1 MLYSILRAPL
11 EESSSARV
19 LTMDDHSDDIRR
31 PLSPR
36 IEVYAGAGR
45 KRWPDDLKA
54 QIAAESLEP
63 GAIVTDVARRHGC
76 RPQQVHDW
84 RRRARLGQLV
94 LPASAD
100 TLSFVPVVS
109 ESALPAAA
117 EPTGSP
123 EAAVVTVELQ
133 GARVEVRGTPGLA
146 VLSDVFLA
154 LRRTRSC

>member
-1 MLYSILRAPL
+1 
-11 EESSSARV
+11 
-19 LTMDDHSDDIRR
+19 MDDHSDDIGR
-31 PLSPR
+31 PLTQR

-45 KRWPDDLKA
+45 KQWPDDLKA
-54 QIAAESLEP
+54 RIVAESLEP
-63 GAIVTDVARRHGC
+63 GAVVTDIARRHGC

-94 LPASAD
+94 LPAAAGA
-100 TLSFVPVVS
+100 LSFVPLVS
-109 ESALPAAA
+109 ESSPSAAA
-117 EPTGSP
+117 APSGSP

>member
-1 MLYSILRAPL
+1 
-11 EESSSARV
+11 
-19 LTMDDHSDDIRR
+19 MDDHSDDIKR

-45 KRWPDDLKA
+45 KRWPDDVKS

-63 GAIVTDVARRHGC
+63 SAVVTDVARRHGC

-84 RRRARLGQLV
+84 RRRARLRQLV
-94 LPASAD
+94 LPASVD

-117 EPTGSP
+117 EPSGSP
-123 EAAVVTVELQ
+123 EAAIVTVEFQ
-133 GARVEVRGTPGLA
+133 GARVELRGAPGLA

>member
-1 MLYSILRAPL
+1 MLTL
-11 EESSSARV
+11 
-19 LTMDDHSDDIRR
+19 DDHSDVIRR

-36 IEVYAGAGR
+36 IEVFAGAGR
-45 KRWPDDLKA
+45 KRWPDNLKA

-100 TLSFVPVVS
+100 TLLFVPVVS
-109 ESALPAAA
+109 ESAPPGAA
-117 EPTGSP
+117 ESSGPP
-123 EAAVVTVELQ
+123 EAAAITVEFL
-133 GARVEVRGTPGLA
+133 GSRVEVRGTPGLA
-146 VLSDVFLA
+146 ALSDVFVA

>member
-1 MLYSILRAPL
+1 MHQSIQKQKVRRNSRL
-11 EESSSARV
+11 
-19 LTMDDHSDDIRR
+19 HIRR

-84 RRRARLGQLV
+84 RGGRV
-94 LPASAD
+94 WASWCC
-100 TLSFVPVVS
+100 
-109 ESALPAAA
+109 
-117 EPTGSP
+117 
-123 EAAVVTVELQ
+123 
-133 GARVEVRGTPGLA
+133 R
-146 VLSDVFLA
+146 
-154 LRRTRSC
+154 LRRIPYRSCLWCRNRRYRRLRSPPCRGKQPLLRSSSRVHG

>member
-1 MLYSILRAPL
+1 
-11 EESSSARV
+11 
-19 LTMDDHSDDIRR
+19 MDDHSDDIRR
-31 PLSPR
+31 RLSPR

-45 KRWPDDLKA
+45 KQWPDDLKA

-63 GAIVTDVARRHGC
+63 GAVVTDVARRHGC

-84 RRRARLGQLV
+84 RRRARSGQLV

-100 TLSFVPVVS
+100 TVSFVPLVS
-109 ESALPAAA
+109 ETSMPAAA
-117 EPTGSP
+117 APSGSP
-123 EAAVVTVELQ
+123 KAAAVTVEFL

-146 VLSDVFLA
+146 VLSDVFVA

>member
-1 MLYSILRAPL
+1 
-11 EESSSARV
+11 
-19 LTMDDHSDDIRR
+19 MDDHSDDIRR
-31 PLSPR
+31 PSPR

-76 RPQQVHDW
+76 RPHQVHDW

-100 TLSFVPVVS
+100 TLSFVPLVS
-109 ESALPAAA
+109 ELALPAAT
-117 EPTGSP
+117 EPSVSP
-123 EAAVVTVELQ
+123 EASTVTVEFL